1 MRKLALLTCLYA
13 FFAHPNATGKWHYGE
28 ENIMGTNIEV
38 QVWAEERD
46 KGTAAIEIVFEQMN
60 AVNQLMSPYLA
71 SSQLYAINTHAAT
84 RPVVVDEALFNI
96 IENAVAFSELSEGA
110 FDITFASVGFMYDY
124 RARAKPS
131 QESIDGALD
140 AINYR
145 HIVLESTSRSISFLH
160 PDVKID
166 LGGIAKG
173 YAVDAAIEA
182 LAKMGIKHALVTAGG
197 DTRLLGDRRGR
208 PWIVGIRDP
217 RNEDRQAVTLPL
229 ENIAISTS
237 GDYERFFEEDGERY
251 HHILS
256 PKTGKS
262 AYEVQSVSIIGPSSL
277 TNDALSTTVFV
288 MGVKAGISLIN
299 TLPDYEA
306 IVLDNTRRLHYSNG
320 LTQ

>member
-1 MRKLALLTCLYA
+1 M
-13 FFAHPNATGKWHYGE
+13 
-28 ENIMGTNIEV
+28 
-38 QVWAEERD
+38 
-46 KGTAAIEIVFEQMN
+46 
-60 AVNQLMSPYLA
+60 
-71 SSQLYAINTHAAT
+71 
-84 RPVVVDEALFNI
+84 
-96 IENAVAFSELSEGA
+96 
-110 FDITFASVGFMYDY
+110 
-124 RARAKPS
+124 
-131 QESIDGALD
+131 
-140 AINYR
+140 
-145 HIVLESTSRSISFLH
+145 
-160 PDVKID
+160 
-166 LGGIAKG
+166 
-173 YAVDAAIEA
+173 DAAIEA

-262 AYEVQSVSIIGPSSL
+262 AYEVQSVSILGPSSL